1 MCMYIYIYVYVY
13 VYVFVCVNVYVYVY
27 GISPLFMGTYYLGL
41 WITKTIRG
49 LIMFDPPSSDG
60 DFLYGDNHADEK
72 HPVTL

>member
-1 MCMYIYIYVYVY
+1 
-13 VYVFVCVNVYVYVY
+13 
-27 GISPLFMGTYYLGL
+27 MGTYYLGL